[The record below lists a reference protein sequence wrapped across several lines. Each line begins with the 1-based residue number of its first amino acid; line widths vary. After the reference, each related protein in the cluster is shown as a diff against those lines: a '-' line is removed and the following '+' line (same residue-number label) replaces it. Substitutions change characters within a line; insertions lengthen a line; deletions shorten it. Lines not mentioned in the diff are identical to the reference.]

1 MKHLYFCSCETTGGI
16 YHYTLENG
24 NFVFREKYD
33 LDRPTYM
40 IIEDNKVYITLREI
54 DSKTHF
60 GGVVTAELDEYGRL
74 INWSKPQSSLG
85 VVPCHLCVKNGEI
98 YTANYLS
105 GNIVKLPE
113 TIVTHEG
120 HGVNPARQEAPHTH
134 FVCVAPDG
142 YILCC
147 DLGLDTIFTYDD
159 ELKFISKSRVPD
171 GMGCR
176 HLQFSND
183 GKTVWCVNEM
193 GNTVSVFDYSD
204 GVLTLRNTVDALPDF
219 SEQNTAAAIRLNGKY
234 LYVSH
239 RGADTVARFEV
250 DPNGNLKLLENTPI
264 GGVSPRDI
272 WIIEDYLLSA
282 NEITDSVTVLKLKNG
297 KPLKFETAL
306 PMQHPL
312 CICAVEI
319 REVDYVRQTK
329 G

>member
-1 MKHLYFCSCETTGGI
+1 MKHLYFCSCEKTGGI

-24 NFVFREKYD
+24 GFVFKEKYD

-40 IIEDNKVYITLREI
+40 IIEGKKVYITLRET
-54 DSKTHF
+54 DAETHF
-60 GGVVTAELDEYGRL
+60 GGVITAELDENGRL
-74 INWSKPQSSLG
+74 VNWSKPQSSLG
-85 VVPCHLCVKNGEI
+85 VVPCHVCVKNGEI

-105 GNIVKLPE
+105 GNIAKLPE

-120 HGVNPARQEAPHTH
+120 HGVNPTRQEAPHTH
-134 FVCVAPDG
+134 FVTVAPDG

-147 DLGLDTIFTYDD
+147 DLGLDTIFTYDA
-159 ELKFISKSRVPD
+159 ELNFISKSRVPD

-250 DPNGNLKLLENTPI
+250 ADNGDIKLLENTPI

-272 WIIEDYLLSA
+272 WIIDELLLSA
-282 NEITDSVTVLKLKNG
+282 NEITDSVTVLKLKDG
-297 KPLKFETAL
+297 KPVSFETAL

-312 CICAVEI
+312 CICAVEFK
-319 REVDYVRQTK
+319 EEA
-329 G
+329 

>member
-40 IIEDNKVYITLREI
+40 IIEGDKVYITLREI
-54 DSKTHF
+54 DAETHF
-60 GGVVTAELDEYGRL
+60 GGVVTAELDKEGRL
-74 INWSKPQSSLG
+74 KNWSEPQSSLG
-85 VVPCHLCVKNGEI
+85 VVPCHICVKNDEI
-98 YTANYLS
+98 FVANYLS
-105 GNIVKLPE
+105 GNVVKLPE
-113 TIVTHEG
+113 TVVTHEG
-120 HGVNPARQEAPHTH
+120 HGVNPTRQEAPHTH
-134 FVCVAPDG
+134 FVTVSPDG

-159 ELKFISKSRVPD
+159 GLNFVSKARVPD

-193 GNTVSVFDYSD
+193 GNTVSIFDYSD
-204 GVLTLRNTVDALPDF
+204 GVLTLRDTVDALPDF
-219 SEQNTAAAIRLNGKY
+219 AEINTAAAIRMDGDF

-239 RGADTVARFEV
+239 RGADTVARFEIL
-250 DPNGNLKLLENTPI
+250 NGGNIRLLENSPV

-272 WIIEDYLLSA
+272 WITDGLLMCA
-282 NEITDSVTVLKLKNG
+282 NEVTDSVTVLKLSDG
-297 KPLKFETAL
+297 KPAKFQSAL
-306 PMQHPL
+306 SMKHPL
-312 CICAVEI
+312 CICETEI
-319 REVDYVRQTK
+319 
-329 G
+329 